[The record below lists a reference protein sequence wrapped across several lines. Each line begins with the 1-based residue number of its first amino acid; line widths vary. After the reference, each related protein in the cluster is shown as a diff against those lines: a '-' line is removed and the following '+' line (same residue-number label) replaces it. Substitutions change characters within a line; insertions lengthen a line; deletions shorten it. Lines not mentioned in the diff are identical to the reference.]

1 MGRKERPL
9 DPADG
14 PVAGF
19 ACELRRLRAE
29 AGGITYRELARRTH
43 FATATLAQAAAGD
56 RLPSLPVAL
65 AYAEACGGDRA
76 EWERRWYEA
85 EAARTEAAAVH
96 ARTEPA
102 PYQGLARYEPGDR
115 DRFFGRDRV
124 ADRLVAAVAARRL
137 TLLVGPSGSGKSS
150 LLRAGLIPRLR
161 ETGPGAGYRPASIR
175 VLTPGAHPGRVPGLT
190 APAPDGP
197 GDTGPVGAQAGPG
210 REQGP
215 GPVPMSSNGDPRV
228 PGPADSAP
236 GTGAVSARVG
246 DTGAVGT
253 AEGMGSTGSGGGRRG
268 TAPTGPGAAGPAA
281 ATGTGGRAAAT
292 VPASG
297 RTAAGPVITPVRGVA
312 APPAT
317 ESATPRHPA
326 AQASPADA
334 PERKRREAGDGPL
347 LVVDQFEEIFTLCA
361 DPVER
366 ALFIDRLLA
375 WSERPGARVLIAVRA
390 DFYPHCARYRPLAEA
405 AAEHTLPLP
414 PMTPDELRAAIT
426 GPAARAGLLVERGL
440 TARVLDE
447 IADEPGGLPLMS
459 HALLETWHRRRGR
472 TLTEAAYTAAGGL
485 SGAIA
490 GTAEELYAELTPRQR
505 AVARLLLLRLV
516 APAPDSADGSRDTR
530 RPASRAELTAAD
542 LGESAAVLERLA
554 RARLLTLDTPAAD
567 EGTHRSERRDERGG
581 GGGRAGSGTPGGS
594 PADTVQL
601 AHESL
606 LTAWPR
612 LRRWIDEDRD
622 RLRLR
627 RDLATAADVW
637 HGLGRDPGA
646 LYRGVRLAAVA
657 ESFGDARSRPG
668 ELTPGEAAFLTAS
681 LTARTRVRRRSRL
694 RLAVLCALLATALVA
709 GLVTLQQRQ
718 DAERRRIEDEA
729 RRVAGV
735 AESLRRSDP
744 VTAMRLGLAARR
756 IADTP
761 ETRSALLG
769 AAAQPDTAAFT
780 DPESGDGV
788 VRHLGAD
795 GTTLTSVGARAVVV
809 IDVAS
814 GRRLRTLP
822 GLGDDLSRVSAPR
835 ADAEW
840 LPQFATG
847 PGGERTVRIR
857 DLARGTFR
865 GPAHPADGGAEQG
878 PGGRTLITYETVP
891 DPARPEG
898 AARTGGPAGAGPATG
913 TEDIARPGR
922 RTGGTTASG
931 RTEAPPRQRAV
942 VRDAEDG
949 TVLLALPPVPA
960 PRPPDGAF
968 PAATDLFDQELR
980 LGREGRALGPTAQDV
995 TLDPTGRLLARCLP
1009 GAPLELWDMSTGRR
1023 RPLARAPEAT
1033 AAQCAR
1039 ETVAFT
1045 PDGRT
1050 LAVADDDRIR
1060 LWDTSTGAERPAV
1073 PHPGADE
1080 IRFGADGTFLAVADP
1095 EAVSVFRLAR
1105 PNRPVLRRPLYGER
1119 ASQLRFGP
1127 GGRLGYLSGSGDD
1140 WAATVRTV
1148 DAAPV
1153 LMARGWRAGA
1163 TTATAFS
1170 PDGRLYATATTGPAA
1185 ASASGAAPSASGAAP
1200 GSTAGSGHGSASGSG
1215 VASGGGPGLPPESG
1229 AGPEAGPDGAGER
1242 ATVRITVHDLRT
1254 GERYEPPALPCLTT
1268 AVPRNPSCP
1277 AFVAFRPDGGT
1288 LAYGVR
1294 EPEGPDTR
1302 SRRVRFWDTARHT
1315 VTTAT
1320 AGPVLAPLSWGQVTY
1335 APDGRAL
1342 LVPGTGPRGEDTL
1355 HLWDPARPA
1364 PRAALPGGAGGFAL
1378 AVAPD
1383 GRRLADSTGN
1393 GRRLPS
1399 GTPLPGA
1406 RDIGSGVLPV
1416 FSPDGG
1422 LLAAGDVFGRVTLW
1436 DGGLRRRLGE
1446 LVATG
1451 SATAVASVTAL
1462 AFSPDAR
1469 TLAVGSG
1476 DGTLTLWD
1484 VATRRPV
1491 GLPLP
1496 TPGDAVVDLRFGPGG
1511 TVLYAGGD
1519 RVPLRAYPISTA
1531 ASAAEVC
1538 RRAGGPLTRA
1548 EWRRLIPGAPY
1559 RDICAGTSRAAA
1571 GD

>member
-14 PVAGF
+14 PVARF

-76 EWERRWYEA
+76 VWERRWYEA
-85 EAARTEAAAVH
+85 EAARTEEAAVH
-96 ARTEPA
+96 ARAEPA

-161 ETGPGAGYRPASIR
+161 EPGPGAAYRPASIR

-190 APAPDGP
+190 APEPELAAGA
-197 GDTGPVGAQAGPG
+197 GPVGAV
-210 REQGP
+210 P
-215 GPVPMSSNGDPRV
+215 GPVPSNGASRA
-228 PGPADSAP
+228 PGSAGPAP
-236 GTGAVSARVG
+236 GTGAVSARVA
-246 DTGAVGT
+246 DTAGAEAAAGF
-253 AEGMGSTGSGGGRRG
+253 AGSGVRRSG
-268 TAPTGPGAAGPAA
+268 TA
-281 ATGTGGRAAAT
+281 ATGPATARTDVAAGTDGSAAA

-297 RTAAGPVITPVRGVA
+297 RAATGPATTSVRAVA

-317 ESATPRHPA
+317 ESATPRRPSGPA
-326 AQASPADA
+326 RPADA
-334 PERKRREAGDGPL
+334 PEQTHRAAGDGPL
-347 LVVDQFEEIFTLCA
+347 LVVDQFEEIFTLCT

-490 GTAEELYAELTPRQR
+490 RTAEELYAELTPERR

-542 LGESAAVLERLA
+542 PVESAAVLERLA
-554 RARLLTLDTPAAD
+554 RARLLTLDTPATED
-567 EGTHRSERRDERGG
+567 GRDPSDGRDGRDGRDEH
-581 GGGRAGSGTPGGS
+581 AGPGEPGGS

-627 RDLATAADVW
+627 RDLAGAADVW

-646 LYRGVRLAAVA
+646 LYRGVRLAAAA

-709 GLVTLQQRQ
+709 GLITLQQRQ

-822 GLGDDLSRVSAPR
+822 GLGDSLSRVAAPR

-847 PGGERTVRIR
+847 RDGERTVRIR
-857 DLARGTFR
+857 DLARGTLR
-865 GPAHPADGGAEQG
+865 GPAHRADGGAEQG

-891 DPARPEG
+891 GRTAPAAGTEG
-898 AARTGGPAGAGPATG
+898 VAG

-931 RTEAPPRQRAV
+931 GTETPPRQRAV

-960 PRPPDGAF
+960 PAPPDGVF
-968 PAATDLFDQELR
+968 LAAIDPFDQELR
-980 LGREGRALGPTAQDV
+980 LGREARSIGLPAQDV
-995 TLDPTGRLLARCLP
+995 TLDPTGRRLARCLP
-1009 GAPLELWDMSTGRR
+1009 GAPLELWDMSTKRR
-1023 RPLARAPEAT
+1023 RTLARAPEAT
-1033 AAQCAR
+1033 APQCAR
-1039 ETVAFT
+1039 ETVAFA

-1073 PHPGADE
+1073 PHPDADE

-1095 EAVSVFRLAR
+1095 EAVSVIRLAR
-1105 PNRPVLRRPLYGER
+1105 PGLPVLRRPLHGER

-1153 LMARGWRAGA
+1153 LMERGWRAGA

-1170 PDGRLYATATTGPAA
+1170 PDGRLYATATTGPAD
-1185 ASASGAAPSASGAAP
+1185 PSASGAA
-1200 GSTAGSGHGSASGSG
+1200 SESESGSG
-1215 VASGGGPGLPPESG
+1215 SGAASGRAPARPPGA
-1229 AGPEAGPDGAGER
+1229 AGEDLDGAGER

-1254 GERYEPPALPCLTT
+1254 GERYEPPALPCVTI
-1268 AVPRNPSCP
+1268 AAPRDRRCP
-1277 AFVAFRPDGGT
+1277 AFVAFRPDGAT

-1294 EPEGPDTR
+1294 EPEGPDAR
-1302 SRRVRFWDTARHT
+1302 SRRVRFWDTVRHT

-1320 AGPVLAPLSWGQVTY
+1320 AGPVLAPLSWGQVSY
-1335 APDGRAL
+1335 APDGRTL

-1355 HLWDPARPA
+1355 HVWDPARPA

-1378 AVAPD
+1378 AVSPD
-1383 GRRLADSTGN
+1383 GRRLVDSTGN
-1393 GRRLPS
+1393 ARRLPA

-1416 FSPDGG
+1416 FGPDGA
-1422 LLAAGDVFGRVTLW
+1422 LLAAGDLFGRVTLW

-1446 LVATG
+1446 LVASG
-1451 SATAVASVTAL
+1451 RATAVASVTAL

-1519 RVPLRAYPISTA
+1519 RVPLRAYPIGTA
-1531 ASAAEVC
+1531 ASADAVC

-1559 RDICAGTSRAAA
+1559 RDICAGTAHAA
-1571 GD
+1571 GAD